1 MRMSIFC
8 CNFAVSKY
16 FVMIRTDYTYEQ
28 VKEELTAFHY
38 DQYHL
43 IDPRNAIAFRNVFF
57 RHKYDRSE
65 YSGVNTYYYE
75 QDLAKEGLL
84 LMFNTGW
91 LKEPAFVNW
100 YLFRG
105 VAYQDGAVALDRFL
119 ECIDNPH
126 MRVAIAQHIKEF
138 VYPKESLF
146 ALILEREK
154 IALAATQKVQE
165 APQSVPNTY
174 RPAIPRKGDY
184 NGVREYVEER
194 KKYDEIFK
202 QYCLNHSRKELCQ
215 RLSDEF
221 GWMVDDNSYGKN
233 ISRNM

>member
-1 MRMSIFC
+1 MET
-8 CNFAVSKY
+8 
-16 FVMIRTDYTYEQ
+16 TDYTYEQ
-28 VKEELTAFHY
+28 VQEELKVFHY

-43 IDPRNAIAFRNVFF
+43 IDPRTAIAFRNVFH
-57 RHKYDRSE
+57 RYKYDRSE
-65 YSGVNTYYYE
+65 YRGVDTYYYE

-100 YLFRG
+100 YLFKG
-105 VAYQDGAVALDRFL
+105 VAYIDGAVALDRFL
-119 ECIDNPH
+119 ELINDQH
-126 MRVAIAQHIKEF
+126 MRVTIAQHIKAF
-138 VYPKESLF
+138 VYPNETLF

-154 IALAATQKVQE
+154 IALAATQKVHE
-165 APQSVPNTY
+165 TPPSVPDTY

-194 KKYDEIFK
+194 IKYDEVFK
-202 QYCLNHSRKELCQ
+202 QYCQTHTRKQLCQ

-221 GWMVDDNSYGKN
+221 GWIVDSNSYGRN

>member
-1 MRMSIFC
+1 MSIFC
-8 CNFAVSKY
+8 CNFAVSKN
-16 FVMIRTDYTYEQ
+16 FIIIKTDYTYEQ
-28 VKEELTAFHY
+28 VKEELAAFHY

-43 IDPRNAIAFRNVFF
+43 IDPRTAIAFRNVFF
-57 RHKYDRSE
+57 RHKYDRLE
-65 YSGVNTYYYE
+65 YYGVDTYYYE
-75 QDLAKEGLL
+75 QDLSKEGLL

-100 YLFRG
+100 YLFNG
-105 VAYQDGAVALDRFL
+105 VTHIDGLVALDRFL
-119 ECIDNPH
+119 ACIDDQQ
-126 MRVAIAQHIKEF
+126 MRVAIAQHVKDF
-138 VYPKESLF
+138 VYPEQSLF

-165 APQSVPNTY
+165 KPQVAVTEY

-202 QYCLNHSRKELCQ
+202 QYCLTHNRKELCQ

-221 GWMVDDNSYGKN
+221 GWTVDDNSYGKN